1 MRLLLSIAL
10 LMLAL
15 PLRAQVVN
23 AALDKLAEKFA
34 KADYEWVLKK
44 ADGMMTNDKT
54 KKDPEPFMWAAMCHF
69 ELYRSEDENVQDL
82 NRSGLRDALRLAAR
96 AAAKDRDGTFIAA
109 QQVFLNELKKEG
121 IALASAHLAEDDAR
135 KAGHIYKQILTFDP
149 DDDNIRFAKAISDL
163 KMNNTAEAER
173 LIAEALPRIE
183 ASYRDLS
190 FRPDPVSS
198 PLLRDAVMYYID
210 HLAMYDMRDSAREAA
225 FVGRIIFPLDEDFK
239 FKAESL
245 K

>member
-1 MRLLLSIAL
+1 MRLLPAIAL
-10 LMLAL
+10 LIMAL
-15 PLRAQVVN
+15 PLRAQVVD
-23 AALDKLAEKFA
+23 AALDKLAERFA

-44 ADGMMTNDKT
+44 ADAMMANDKT
-54 KKDPEPFMWAAMCHF
+54 KKDPEPYMWAAMCHF
-69 ELYRSEDENVQDL
+69 ELHRSENEGLRDSY
-82 NRSGLRDALRLAAR
+82 RSGLRDALRLAAR
-96 AAAKDRDGTFIAA
+96 AAAKDRDGTFMAA
-109 QQVFLNELKKEG
+109 QRDFLNALKKEG
-121 IALASAHLAEDDAR
+121 IALAQTHVSEDDFR

-149 DDDNIRFAKAISDL
+149 DDDNIRFAKAVTDL
-163 KMNNTAEAER
+163 KMNNTTEAER
-173 LIAEALPRIE
+173 LIAESLPRIE

-210 HLAMYDMRDSAREAA
+210 HLAMQNMRDSARDVA